1 MPVNKMAE
9 IMWLPGGR
17 SFIGTQKGVIQSDS
31 EGIRRS
37 VTLQPF
43 GLERY
48 AVTIA
53 RFQQFVQETGYVSEA
68 ERFGW
73 SYVFHLLL
81 EKPEDFAAP
90 PGLTWWRKVDGA
102 DWAHPEGPHSAVKGR
117 EEHPVTHISWH
128 DAVQFAAWCGGR
140 LPTEAEWE
148 YAARGGLPDPI
159 YPWGDD
165 EPDDESHIFCNIWQG
180 QFPHHNTLADGY
192 LGTCPVDAFQANSY
206 GFYNMSGNV
215 WEWCEDAFRSRSLSK
230 QAKIRDR
237 AALEQGEHVL
247 KGGSYLCHKS
257 YCYRYRIA
265 ARSGRSP
272 DSTSGNIGFR
282 VAYDTQS

>member
-1 MPVNKMAE
+1 MPKTKTTE
-9 IMWLPGGR
+9 TIWLPGGR
-17 SFIGTQKGVIQSDS
+17 SFVGTKKGFIKADG
-31 EGIRRS
+31 EGVRRP

-43 GLERY
+43 RMERY

-53 RFQQFVQETGYVSEA
+53 RFRQFVQETDYITEA

-81 EKPEDFAAP
+81 EKPEDFASP
-90 PGLTWWRKVDGA
+90 PNLLWWRKVDGA
-102 DWAHPEGPHSAVKGR
+102 DWAHPEGANSSIKGR
-117 EEHPVTHISWH
+117 ENHPVTHISWQ
-128 DAVQFAAWCGGR
+128 DAAQFAAWCGGR
-140 LPTEAEWE
+140 LVTEAEWE
-148 YAARGGLPDPI
+148 HAARGGLSDPL

-165 EPDDESHIFCNIWQG
+165 EPDDESRIFCNIWQG
-180 QFPHHNTLADGY
+180 KFPHHNTLADDY
-192 LGTCPVDAFQANSY
+192 LGTCPVDAFQANPY
-206 GFYNMSGNV
+206 GFYNMAGNV
-215 WEWCEDAFRSRSLSK
+215 WEWCADAFRSRSL
-230 QAKIRDR
+230 AKEAKRRDR
-237 AALEQGEHVL
+237 QALEQGERVL